1 VRQRSETIG
10 SLGRSPARHQQ
21 TRPLPTSPSL
31 PPPPSEPKR
40 VRNVVRDWFHGAIF
54 DNLGLKF
61 LSMVLAVTVF
71 LLVNDD
77 QDREIRVGV
86 GVSYLLPADKVLTSD
101 RVDEVRVTIRGPERR
116 VRRFDE
122 RELSRISI
130 DLRSARD
137 GEIVFTADMIQPPA
151 GLEITSI
158 EPRSVR
164 VAFDKRTEKLVEV
177 TPIVAGHPQ
186 HGYVTLE
193 IKATPATVKVRGAE
207 KTLAALTSVRTR
219 EISVEGRVDPF
230 AESTQLLAPEGI
242 EILGPDTVSVEV
254 KLGKELVTR
263 AVPDLRVEVVGE
275 GVDPARWRVEPKQ
288 VEVTLTGALLAIEQA
303 KASMRPVVRVTAAD
317 KTPREVAIVVEGV
330 PPGIGVRISP
340 ERVRLAPVK

>member
-1 VRQRSETIG
+1 MRARSETIG
-10 SLGRSPARHQQ
+10 SLGRAPARQAKPGPVPPS
-21 TRPLPTSPSL
+21 RPPVE
-31 PPPPSEPKR
+31 PPPER
-40 VRNVVRDWFHGAIF
+40 GVIRDWLHGALF

-71 LLVNDD
+71 LLINDD
-77 QDREIRVGV
+77 EDREIRVSV
-86 GVSYLLPADKVLTSD
+86 GVSYILPADKVLTSD

-116 VRRFDE
+116 VRRFDA

-130 DLRSARD
+130 DLRAARD
-137 GEIVFTADMIQPPA
+137 SEIAFTPDMVQPPP
-151 GLEITSI
+151 GLVITSI

-193 IKATPATVKVRGAE
+193 IKAMPATVKVRGAE
-207 KTLAALTSVRTR
+207 KTLAALSSVRTR
-219 EISVEGRVDPF
+219 EVSVEGRSDPF
-230 AESTQLLAPEGI
+230 TETTQLLAPEGI
-242 EILGPDTVSVEV
+242 EIVGTESVAMEV

-263 AVPDLRVEVVGE
+263 AIPDLRVGVLGD
-275 GVDPARWRVEPKQ
+275 GVDPAKWRVEPAQ
-288 VEVTLTGALLAIEQA
+288 VEVSLTGALLAVEQA
-303 KASMRPVVRVTAAD
+303 KQAMRPVVRLTPAD
-317 KTPREVAIVVEGV
+317 KAAREVPVVLEGV

-340 ERVRLAPVK
+340 ERVRVAPVK